1 MILGTGRLY
10 EIKVDVRLSFLYEVI
25 SCKMEISWLPEIGE
39 KLCHRMSR

>member
-25 SCKMEISWLPEIGE
+25 SCKLEISWLPEIGE
-39 KLCHRMSR
+39 KLGHRVSR